1 MIEEP
6 PLLTIKQ
13 NRRRPTAAQIEA
25 FQGIATGLV
34 VDAMFGGAAL
44 DRRIALLT
52 AAEGPAP
59 SVAGP
64 ALTAETGPADIL
76 ATLAALHFVTPGDVV
91 VLAFGGHQGCAAIGD
106 RVCGMMKNAGAAAV
120 VTDGPARDYAG
131 IRATGLPLW
140 CSGLTPESPFAKG
153 PGRIGYPVQI
163 GGREVESGDM
173 IVADRDGVVVVPF
186 ERLDAVIQSLAK
198 VRQAEAELDAEI
210 AAGLKVPTAIA
221 ELLASDQVAYE
232 D

>member
-6 PLLTIKQ
+6 PILTVKRK
-13 NRRRPTAAQIEA
+13 RRRPAAAQIDA
-25 FQGIATGLV
+25 FRGVATGLV

-52 AAEGPAP
+52 AAESPTPG
-59 SVAGP
+59 VAGP
-64 ALTAETGPADIL
+64 ALTVETGPADIL
-76 ATLAALHFVTPGDVV
+76 ATLAALEFVTPGDFV
-91 VLAFGGHQGCAAIGD
+91 VLAFAGHQGCAAIGD

-131 IRATGLPLW
+131 IRAVGLPLW
-140 CSGLTPESPFAKG
+140 CSGLTPESPYAKG
-153 PGRIGYPVQI
+153 PGRIGFAVQI

-173 IVADRDGVVVVPF
+173 IVADRDGVVAVPF
-186 ERLDAVIQSLAK
+186 ERIDAVIENLARVK
-198 VRQAEAELDAEI
+198 QAEAALDAEI
-210 AAGLKVPTAIA
+210 AAGLKVPGDIA